1 MLICKKDNAH
11 YINIHLE
18 IIPSFIEVI
27 EGDNVYKFS
36 VENENVGASCPKE
49 AKIKQWIGN
58 NYKKLEDIIW
68 EWNIGNDEV
77 PLIEDVNF

>member
-1 MLICKKDNAH
+1 MLICKKDNTH

-36 VENENVGASCPKE
+36 LENENVGAFCPKE
-49 AKIKQWIGN
+49 AKIKQWIRN

>member
-36 VENENVGASCPKE
+36 LVNINYVHLILII
-49 AKIKQWIGN
+49 IKN
-58 NYKKLEDIIW
+58 
-68 EWNIGNDEV
+68 
-77 PLIEDVNF
+77 